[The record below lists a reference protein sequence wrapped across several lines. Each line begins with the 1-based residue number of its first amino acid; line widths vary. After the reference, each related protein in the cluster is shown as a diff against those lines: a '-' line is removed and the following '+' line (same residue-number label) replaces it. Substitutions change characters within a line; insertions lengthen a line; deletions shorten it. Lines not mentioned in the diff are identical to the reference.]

1 MLAGT
6 HSDKYRK
13 PKVVKDQEGNDRMIH
28 PLSVCDSLKI
38 EKSNHIYFACQYY
51 DDRQVVMQEQFQ
63 DTERQTNFIDIFRVK
78 VWEITLR
85 ELLFLQSIYTCEKVS
100 DVENLV
106 CS

>member
-13 PKVVKDQEGNDRMIH
+13 PKVVKDQDGFDRMLH

-51 DDRQVVMQEQFQ
+51 EDR
-63 DTERQTNFIDIFRVK
+63 
-78 VWEITLR
+78 
-85 ELLFLQSIYTCEKVS
+85 
-100 DVENLV
+100 
-106 CS
+106 